1 VTRESIKKILLL
13 TTIAALASCMDE
25 SQTVDVPSPAVEVEV
40 RLEQARPTPLYSS
53 VYFQNVSSEPVPQI
67 VATDGEKIYR
77 IGSVTA
83 QELLGDIIKNDP
95 IRDIYDYLSPAVEHK
110 CSNGSYF
117 RSEFL
122 KETILDRLY
131 SYSFGCCSDV
141 NEPMLSSLYL
151 AAGYEGHSFRSR
163 HHVAIEVC
171 ESPGGVCHYAD
182 VDLDMFYEGGIDVAR
197 ALNGGVAF
205 WFEDSKVYKENGQL
219 RPLAAEG
226 EAIPPTV
233 FNLNPGDYIG
243 FTKDPVEDP
252 VLRVYGDEIPSA
264 PPSTKVGIARIFTA
278 PYEVGRTGDC
288 ISYRIRFPYVLL
300 SAAIYDQG
308 SNIPLDVP
316 AHGLYELEFEIC
328 GEPGATV
335 DTAKR
340 KLLLHFQYN
349 SNIFPDIDRLSA
361 SGIAGGIAVAKY

>member
-1 VTRESIKKILLL
+1 VTRESIKKTFLL
-13 TTIAALASCMDE
+13 TTIATLASCMDE
-25 SQTVDVPSPAVEVEV
+25 SKTVDVQSPPVEVM
-40 RLEQARPTPLYSS
+40 LEQARTTPIYSS
-53 VYFQNVSSEPVPQI
+53 VYFQNVSSEPVRQI

-77 IGSVTA
+77 IGSLTV
-83 QELLGDIIKNDP
+83 QELLSDIVKNDP
-95 IRDIYDYLSPAVEHK
+95 IRDIYDYLSPAVEHL
-110 CSNGSYF
+110 CSNGSYI

-151 AAGYEGHSFRSR
+151 AAGFEGHSFRSR

-182 VDLDMFYEGGIDVAR
+182 VDHDLFYEGGIDVAR
-197 ALNGGVAF
+197 ALHGGIAY
-205 WFEDSKVYKENGQL
+205 WFEDSIVYKDDNGQL

-226 EAIPPTV
+226 EEIPPTV

-243 FTKDPVEDP
+243 FTGDPVENP
-252 VLRVYGDEIPSA
+252 VLRVYPGEMPSS
-264 PPSTKVGIARIFTA
+264 PPSTRVGIARIYTA